1 MEDPEHDLLAE
12 RRRQDGDAEV
22 DRIAVVA
29 DRDAAVLGVAA
40 VGDVELAHDLQAARD
55 RRRQAGRHL
64 GDLPHD
70 AVDPGADDHRVRL
83 RLEVDVGS
91 ALGDRV
97 GDDLVR
103 QLDRGRVGGVALG
116 DVLAGRILLQVRLH
130 LDVDVAAEAAVER
143 AREVE
148 GRDDD
153 EADLKPQREPEVV
166 GGHHVGRVGDRDDH
180 GSVLVQ
186 SDRQRGEASRDVLGQ
201 EARRG
206 GDEVEAAQL
215 EELEAV
221 LLGEGLCDRRGGR
234 DVVAEQDLAEP
245 AALGLLLGER
255 GRELLG
261 GDDAVAQEQRA
272 ELRPA
277 FGPVVRF
284 RRRRRGNCRSFHRS
298 SIGHSAGRHEGRDPT
313 RLPGLR
319 AGRRRRRRRDRR
331 RTARPARCGVR
342 RRGERGGDGWP
353 RRSPASGSSRTTT
366 AASTVR
372 CSTRAAPSSPS
383 ASSR

>member
-1 MEDPEHDLLAE
+1 MIWFVSL
-12 RRRQDGDAEV
+12 
-22 DRIAVVA
+22 IAGASVA
-29 DRDAAVLGVAA
+29 SPSVMSSLGASSS
-40 VGDVELAHDLQAARD
+40 R
-55 RRRQAGRHL
+55 
-64 GDLPHD
+64 
-70 AVDPGADDHRVRL
+70 
-83 RLEVDVGS
+83 
-91 ALGDRV
+91 
-97 GDDLVR
+97 
-103 QLDRGRVGGVALG
+103 
-116 DVLAGRILLQVRLH
+116 QVRLH

-143 AREVE
+143 AREVG

-186 SDRQRGEASRDVLGQ
+186 GDRQRGEASRDVLGQ

-206 GDEVEAAQL
+206 GDEVEAGQL

-277 FGPVVRF
+277 LGPAVRV
-284 RRRRRGNCRSFHRS
+284 RRRRRRNRRSFHRS

-313 RLPGLR
+313 RFPGLR
-319 AGRRRRRRRDRR
+319 AGRRRASPARSAPDCSSCSVWRPATRRARRR
-331 RTARPARCGVR
+331 
-342 RRGERGGDGWP
+342 GWP
-353 RRSPASGSSRTTT
+353 RRSPGCGSSRTTT
-366 AASTVR
+366 AASTAR
-372 CSTRAAPSSPS
+372 CSTPAAASSPS